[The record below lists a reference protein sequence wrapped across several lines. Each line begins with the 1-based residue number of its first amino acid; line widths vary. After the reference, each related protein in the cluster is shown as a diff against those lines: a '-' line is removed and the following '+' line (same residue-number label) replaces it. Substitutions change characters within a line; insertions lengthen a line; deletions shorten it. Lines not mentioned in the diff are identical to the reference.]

1 MTTLLTLITIALYL
15 ALLFMVAWRSSR
27 KADCENFFSG
37 RRAPGWV
44 IALAMVGAPMTGVT
58 FISVPGSVELSSFS
72 YLQMVLGFIVG
83 SVAIA
88 YLLIPL
94 YYKHNVTSLY
104 EYLDSRFGVCSH
116 RSGAWLFLASKLLGT
131 ALKTFVACL
140 VVQQL
145 LCAPLGVP
153 FTVTVAVFI
162 LLVWL
167 YTYRG
172 GVGSVVWIDA
182 VKTICMAVCVVFAIY
197 FVLQSLDL
205 SICEASSKACNKGLT
220 KLLFVEDW
228 NDSRHFVK
236 MFFAGLFMIVAMT
249 GLDQDMMQRALSSH
263 SQRSAQRNI
272 ILASLLQAIIITL
285 LLALGALLY
294 LYLAEEGLSVAKAD
308 EAFAFVATR
317 QGMPAIISVL
327 LVLGVMAATFSS
339 TAGALTSLT
348 TSFAVD
354 IAQRKG
360 LNHKWVHATMAAA
373 IALLVL
379 AFGWWSNESTIN
391 LVYQVAS
398 YTYGPLLG
406 LFAFGIFSK
415 RKVRDK
421 FVPLVVIAAPI
432 ICLVLDF
439 NSKMWFAGYEFGFEI
454 LLLNAAITIAGLHC
468 ISRK

>member
-1 MTTLLTLITIALYL
+1 
-15 ALLFMVAWRSSR
+15 
-27 KADCENFFSG
+27 
-37 RRAPGWV
+37 
-44 IALAMVGAPMTGVT
+44 MTGVT

-83 SVAIA
+83 SMAIA
-88 YLLIPL
+88 YLLIPI

-220 KLLFVEDW
+220 KL
-228 NDSRHFVK
+228 K
-236 MFFAGLFMIVAMT
+236 
-249 GLDQDMMQRALSSH
+249 
-263 SQRSAQRNI
+263 
-272 ILASLLQAIIITL
+272 
-285 LLALGALLY
+285 
-294 LYLAEEGLSVAKAD
+294 
-308 EAFAFVATR
+308 
-317 QGMPAIISVL
+317 
-327 LVLGVMAATFSS
+327 
-339 TAGALTSLT
+339 
-348 TSFAVD
+348 
-354 IAQRKG
+354 
-360 LNHKWVHATMAAA
+360 
-373 IALLVL
+373 
-379 AFGWWSNESTIN
+379 
-391 LVYQVAS
+391 
-398 YTYGPLLG
+398 
-406 LFAFGIFSK
+406 
-415 RKVRDK
+415 
-421 FVPLVVIAAPI
+421 
-432 ICLVLDF
+432 
-439 NSKMWFAGYEFGFEI
+439 
-454 LLLNAAITIAGLHC
+454 
-468 ISRK
+468 